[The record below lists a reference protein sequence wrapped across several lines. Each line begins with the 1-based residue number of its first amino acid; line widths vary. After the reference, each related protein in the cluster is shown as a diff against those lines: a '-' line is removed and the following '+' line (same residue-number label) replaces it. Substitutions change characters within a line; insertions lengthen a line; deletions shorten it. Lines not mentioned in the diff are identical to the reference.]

1 MYVTYM
7 IKNEDVKVIDTRKAL
22 CCFVEREDIRV
33 IIVTSEYN
41 KETKNFDKEYGIVL
55 KQFFIK
61 EKNLDE
67 YMDWFRNAV
76 LNYDDVDEF
85 TSLYNLSEKALN
97 ALLEANLL
105 DKFIEDEYSTALKYH
120 PLEKEYLT
128 VDAAKV
134 ALKFLAKSLK
144 EFRTE

>member
-7 IKNEDVKVIDTRKAL
+7 IKNGDVKVIDTRKSS
-22 CCFVEREDIRV
+22 CCFIEREGIKL
-33 IIVTSEYN
+33 IVVNLGAKQNTRKYE
-41 KETKNFDKEYGIVL
+41 KEYGIVL

-85 TSLYNLSEKALN
+85 TSLYCLLEKTIN

-105 DKFIEDEYSTALKYH
+105 DKFIEDEYSTTLKYH

-134 ALKFLAKSLK
+134 ALKFLAKSLT
-144 EFRTE
+144 EFKTK